1 MKQASKLYS
10 YMVFASV
17 PALAFLYGGLYPV
30 SQIKSFFPKLLL
42 VMVFI
47 MGTEGK
53 LGLAPY
59 GSFFVY
65 VFPRTCFI
73 GSFSLT
79 LVPNFSL
86 ACAL

>member
-1 MKQASKLYS
+1 MSKQMKQASKLYS

-17 PALAFLYGGLYPV
+17 PALALLYGGLYPV

-65 VFPRTCFI
+65 I
-73 GSFSLT
+73 FSKNLLYWKFFT
-79 LVPNFSL
+79 YFGT
-86 ACAL
+86 